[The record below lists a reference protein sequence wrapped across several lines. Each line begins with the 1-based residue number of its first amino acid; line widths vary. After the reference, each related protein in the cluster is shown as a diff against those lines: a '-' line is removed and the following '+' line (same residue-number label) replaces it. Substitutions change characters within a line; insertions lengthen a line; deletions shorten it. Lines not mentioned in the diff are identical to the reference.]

1 MLTQKRKFTTM
12 GEYIETFPQEV
23 QGVLE
28 KIRQTIRKTVPA
40 AEETISYQIP
50 TFKLDGK
57 YLVYFAGYKNHVS
70 LYPIP
75 SGKEILKELAPY
87 KTGKGTV
94 RFPLD
99 EPIPYD
105 LVRKIVVFRLKERRA
120 EKS

>member
-1 MLTQKRKFTTM
+1 MD
-12 GEYIETFPQEV
+12 EYIRTFPEDV
-23 QGVLE
+23 QDILE
-28 KIRQTIRKTVPA
+28 KIRLTIRSTVPE

-57 YLVYFAGYKNHVS
+57 YVVYFGGYKNHVS

-75 SGKEILKELAPY
+75 SGKEIVKELAPY
-87 KTGKGTV
+87 KAGKGTV

-105 LVRKIVVFRLKERRA
+105 LVKKTVKSLMMERQGT
-120 EKS
+120 K